1 MRCITHCKLYI
12 WHVVI
17 FRSMINTCMV
27 YNKGKAW
34 IITLTQLTE
43 YLSETFISLLLG
55 ELILVPYSDEAN
67 VLKNVCFSDK
77 SFPSLPISTVTS
89 PLHTSYKLMKHRHD
103 AISIFTVQYKAI
115 NKTAW
120 ITVNNLRD
128 VINVALNM
136 CHTTP
141 PPTPVSVKKHNNN
154 KYGPQK
160 NAPGRSPEPAVLDN
174 PSIPDSTP
182 LPTHRYTCTTQ
193 QHPQSAGLGSGWEL
207 GCDKSAETLTV
218 NFMPGDNELPP
229 ETALAGRELRC
240 GKTLKLR

>member
-1 MRCITHCKLYI
+1 MTCGYIQEYDQHMYGVQQRESLNYNAYTADRIFEWNFYQLASGWIDLGGTLMKPTCWKMSVSVINLSLHC
-12 WHVVI
+12 
-17 FRSMINTCMV
+17 R
-27 YNKGKAW
+27 
-34 IITLTQLTE
+34 
-43 YLSETFISLLLG
+43 
-55 ELILVPYSDEAN
+55 
-67 VLKNVCFSDK
+67 
-77 SFPSLPISTVTS
+77 FPPSTVTS

-240 GKTLKLR
+240 GKTLTMR

>member
-1 MRCITHCKLYI
+1 MNWSWWRTLMKPTCWKMSVSVINLSLHC
-12 WHVVI
+12 
-17 FRSMINTCMV
+17 R
-27 YNKGKAW
+27 
-34 IITLTQLTE
+34 
-43 YLSETFISLLLG
+43 
-55 ELILVPYSDEAN
+55 
-67 VLKNVCFSDK
+67 
-77 SFPSLPISTVTS
+77 FPPSTVTS

-240 GKTLKLR
+240 GKTLTMR

>member
-55 ELILVPYSDEAN
+55 ELILVPYSTCWKMSVSVIN
-67 VLKNVCFSDK
+67 LSLHCR
-77 SFPSLPISTVTS
+77 FPPSTVTS

-240 GKTLKLR
+240 GKTLTMR